1 MKKAEL
7 LKLIETITDDGDI
20 NETILK
26 TDEFKNLGKMDL
38 SKLSVEEF
46 NKLITE
52 NETIK
57 GYHQSTLD
65 SAVSKGVETFKTGK
79 MQELI
84 KKAVDEAKNGK
95 KTPEQEE
102 LEKLKK
108 QFEES
113 QAELQKEKT
122 ISKYSGVLKEKGL
135 PTELVNFIY
144 GDGKEETIDK
154 NIETIGSIFN
164 SAVDTTVKTKL
175 GANNYT
181 PPTDDATNA
190 LNAQI
195 AAAMGVQ

>member
-1 MKKAEL
+1 MKKADL

-26 TDEFKNLGKMDL
+26 TDEFKNLGKLDL

-113 QAELQKEKT
+113 QAELQREKT

-164 SAVDTTVKTKL
+164 SAVDTTVKAKL
-175 GANNYT
+175 GTNNYT
-181 PPTDDATNA
+181 PPADDATNA